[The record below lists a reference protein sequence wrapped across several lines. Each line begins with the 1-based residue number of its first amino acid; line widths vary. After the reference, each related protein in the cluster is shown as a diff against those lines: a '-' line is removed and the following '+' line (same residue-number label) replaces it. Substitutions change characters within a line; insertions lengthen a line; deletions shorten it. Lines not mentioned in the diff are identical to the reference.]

1 MVFGS
6 FGFRKFEF
14 FSDFDIRIS
23 DLPATC
29 MVQQMENLEMATERN
44 TYIGRRWV
52 ARSEL
57 ADIHNK
63 VAAGQRLTR
72 EEGLRLFESRDL
84 LTIGFLA
91 NLSRERLH
99 GQKTYWVYNQHI
111 NYSNIC
117 TNGCRFCAFSRRLG
131 EAGGFVLTLEQLANK
146 VRERLHEPITEIHVV
161 GGCHPDL
168 PFTYYLD
175 LVRTIKEIRP
185 EVTVKAFTA
194 VEVAHLARNEKL
206 TIPEILLALKEA
218 GVTALPGGGA
228 EVFSDRVRQLLC
240 PEKLSSNG
248 WLEVAK
254 EAHQLGMRSNATLLY
269 GHLETAAERVD
280 HMLSLR
286 KAQDETG
293 GFITFIPLAFQS
305 ANTGISPLEERT
317 GYSDLKTI
325 AVSRLLLDNFAH
337 IKAYWIMLGVKIAQ
351 TALYFGADDLDGT
364 VMEERIGHMAGA
376 SSAEA
381 LTPEELQ
388 ELIQSAGRMPVERD
402 TFFNPVADY

>member
-1 MVFGS
+1 MES
-6 FGFRKFEF
+6 LIMASEQKT
-14 FSDFDIRIS
+14 DI
-23 DLPATC
+23 A
-29 MVQQMENLEMATERN
+29 Q
-44 TYIGRRWV
+44 RWGE
-52 ARSEL
+52 RSEL

-91 NLSRERLH
+91 NLARERLH

-117 TNGCRFCAFSRRLG
+117 TNGCRFCAFSRRSG

-146 VRERLHEPITEIHVV
+146 VRERLHEPITEMHVV

-218 GVTALPGGGA
+218 GVAALPGGGA

-240 PEKLSSNG
+240 PEKLSGNG
-248 WLEVAK
+248 WLKVAK

-388 ELIQSAGRMPVERD
+388 ELIQSAGRIPVERD

>member
-1 MVFGS
+1 MESLIVAPE
-6 FGFRKFEF
+6 RKM
-14 FSDFDIRIS
+14 DV
-23 DLPATC
+23 AH
-29 MVQQMENLEMATERN
+29 
-44 TYIGRRWV
+44 RWV
-52 ARSEL
+52 EGSEL
-57 ADIHNK
+57 ADIYAK
-63 VAAGQRLTR
+63 VVAGQRLSR
-72 EEGLRLFESRDL
+72 EDGLRLFESQDL
-84 LTIGFLA
+84 LTTGFLA
-91 NLSRERLH
+91 NLVREKLH
-99 GQKTYWVYNQHI
+99 GQRTYWVYNQHI

-131 EAGGFVLTLEQLANK
+131 EEGGFVLTVDQMANK
-146 VRERLHEPITEIHVV
+146 VRERLPEPITEIHVV

-168 PFTYYLD
+168 SLSYYVD
-175 LVRTIKEIRP
+175 LVRTIKELRP

-194 VEVAHLARNEKL
+194 VEVAHLAQNEGL
-206 TIPEILLALKEA
+206 AISQVLLALKEA
-218 GVTALPGGGA
+218 GVEALPGGGA
-228 EVFSDRVRQLLC
+228 EVFSNRVRQLLC

-280 HMLSLR
+280 HLLALR
-286 KAQDETG
+286 EMQDETG

-305 ANTGISPLEERT
+305 ANTGIAPLQERT
-317 GYSDLKTI
+317 GYTDLKTI

-381 LTPEELQ
+381 LPPEELETLIRAAGQ
-388 ELIQSAGRMPVERD
+388 EPVQRD
-402 TFFNPVADY
+402 TFFKPVQPKADAPSR

>member
-1 MVFGS
+1 MESLIVAPE
-6 FGFRKFEF
+6 RKM
-14 FSDFDIRIS
+14 DV
-23 DLPATC
+23 AH
-29 MVQQMENLEMATERN
+29 
-44 TYIGRRWV
+44 RWV
-52 ARSEL
+52 EGSEL
-57 ADIHNK
+57 ADIYAK
-63 VAAGQRLTR
+63 VVAGQRLSR
-72 EEGLRLFESRDL
+72 EDGLRLFESQDL
-84 LTIGFLA
+84 LTTGFLA
-91 NLSRERLH
+91 NLVREKLH
-99 GQKTYWVYNQHI
+99 GQRTYWVYNQHI

-131 EAGGFVLTLEQLANK
+131 EEGGFVLTVDQMANK
-146 VRERLHEPITEIHVV
+146 VRERLPEPITEIHVV

-168 PFTYYLD
+168 SLSYYVD
-175 LVRTIKEIRP
+175 LVRTIKELRP

-194 VEVAHLARNEKL
+194 VEVAHLAQNEGL
-206 TIPEILLALKEA
+206 AISQVLLALKEA
-218 GVTALPGGGA
+218 GVEALPGGGA
-228 EVFSDRVRQLLC
+228 EVFSNRVRQLLC

-280 HMLSLR
+280 HLLALR

-305 ANTGISPLEERT
+305 ANTGIAPLQERT
-317 GYSDLKTI
+317 GYTDLKTI

-388 ELIQSAGRMPVERD
+388 TLIRAAGHQPVQRD
-402 TFFNPVADY
+402 TFFRPVQQEN

>member
-1 MVFGS
+1 MES
-6 FGFRKFEF
+6 LIMAPEQKT
-14 FSDFDIRIS
+14 DI
-23 DLPATC
+23 A
-29 MVQQMENLEMATERN
+29 Q
-44 TYIGRRWV
+44 RWV
-52 ARSEL
+52 ETSEL
-57 ADIHNK
+57 ADIYNK

-84 LTIGFLA
+84 LTVGFLA
-91 NLSRERLH
+91 NLARERLH

-117 TNGCRFCAFSRRLG
+117 TNGCRFCAFSRRSG

-146 VRERLHEPITEIHVV
+146 VRERLHEPITEMHVV

-218 GVTALPGGGA
+218 GVAALPGGGA

-240 PEKLSSNG
+240 PEKLSGNG
-248 WLEVAK
+248 WLKVAK

-388 ELIQSAGRMPVERD
+388 ELIQSAGRIPVERD

>member
-1 MVFGS
+1 MESLIVAPE
-6 FGFRKFEF
+6 RKM
-14 FSDFDIRIS
+14 DV
-23 DLPATC
+23 A
-29 MVQQMENLEMATERN
+29 Q
-44 TYIGRRWV
+44 RW
-52 ARSEL
+52 AERSEL
-57 ADIHNK
+57 ADIYAK
-63 VAAGQRLTR
+63 VVAGQRLSR
-72 EEGLRLFESRDL
+72 EDGLRLFESQDL
-84 LTIGFLA
+84 LTTGFLA
-91 NLSRERLH
+91 NLVREKLH
-99 GQKTYWVYNQHI
+99 GQRTYWVYNQHI

-131 EAGGFVLTLEQLANK
+131 EEGGFVLTVDQMANK
-146 VRERLHEPITEIHVV
+146 VRERLPEPITEIHVV

-168 PFTYYLD
+168 SLSYYVD
-175 LVRTIKEIRP
+175 LVRTIKELRP

-194 VEVAHLARNEKL
+194 VEVAHLAQNEGL
-206 TIPEILLALKEA
+206 AISQVLLALKEA
-218 GVTALPGGGA
+218 GVEALPGGGA
-228 EVFSDRVRQLLC
+228 EVFSNRVRQLLC

-280 HMLSLR
+280 HLLALR

-305 ANTGISPLEERT
+305 ANTGIAPLQERT
-317 GYSDLKTI
+317 GYTDLKTI

-388 ELIQSAGRMPVERD
+388 TLIRAAGHQPVQRD
-402 TFFNPVADY
+402 TFFKPVQPKADAPSR

>member
-1 MVFGS
+1 MESLIVAPE
-6 FGFRKFEF
+6 RKM
-14 FSDFDIRIS
+14 DV
-23 DLPATC
+23 AH
-29 MVQQMENLEMATERN
+29 
-44 TYIGRRWV
+44 RWV
-52 ARSEL
+52 EGSEL
-57 ADIHNK
+57 ADIYAK
-63 VAAGQRLTR
+63 VVAGQRLSR
-72 EEGLRLFESRDL
+72 EDGLRLFESQDL
-84 LTIGFLA
+84 LTTGFLA
-91 NLSRERLH
+91 NLVREKLH
-99 GQKTYWVYNQHI
+99 GQRTYWVYNQHI

-131 EAGGFVLTLEQLANK
+131 EEGGFVLTVDQMANK
-146 VRERLHEPITEIHVV
+146 VRERLPEPITEIHVV

-168 PFTYYLD
+168 SLSYYVD
-175 LVRTIKEIRP
+175 LVRTIKELRP

-194 VEVAHLARNEKL
+194 VEVAHLAQNEGL
-206 TIPEILLALKEA
+206 AISQVLLALKEA
-218 GVTALPGGGA
+218 GVEALPGGGA
-228 EVFSDRVRQLLC
+228 EVFSNRVRQLLC

-280 HMLSLR
+280 HLLALR

-293 GFITFIPLAFQS
+293 GFITFIPLAFQA

-317 GYSDLKTI
+317 GYVDLKTI

-388 ELIQSAGRMPVERD
+388 TLIRAAGHEPVQRD
-402 TFFNPVADY
+402 TFFRAVADN

>member
-1 MVFGS
+1 MESLIVAPE
-6 FGFRKFEF
+6 RKM
-14 FSDFDIRIS
+14 DV
-23 DLPATC
+23 AH
-29 MVQQMENLEMATERN
+29 
-44 TYIGRRWV
+44 RWV
-52 ARSEL
+52 EGSEL
-57 ADIHNK
+57 ADIYAK
-63 VAAGQRLTR
+63 VVAGQRLSR
-72 EEGLRLFESRDL
+72 EDGLRLFESQDL
-84 LTIGFLA
+84 LTTGFLA
-91 NLSRERLH
+91 NLVRERLH
-99 GQKTYWVYNQHI
+99 GQRTYWVYNQHI

-131 EAGGFVLTLEQLANK
+131 EEGGFVLTVDQMADK
-146 VRERLHEPITEIHVV
+146 VRERLPEPITEIHVV

-168 PFTYYLD
+168 SLSYYVD
-175 LVRTIKEIRP
+175 LVRTIKELRP

-194 VEVAHLARNEKL
+194 VEVAHLAQNEGL
-206 TIPEILLALKEA
+206 AISQVLLALKEA
-218 GVTALPGGGA
+218 GVEALPGGGA
-228 EVFSDRVRQLLC
+228 EVFSNRVRQLLC

-280 HMLSLR
+280 HLLALR

-305 ANTGISPLEERT
+305 ANTGIAALQERT
-317 GYSDLKTI
+317 GYTDLKTI

-381 LTPEELQ
+381 LTPEELATLIRAAGQ
-388 ELIQSAGRMPVERD
+388 EPVQRD
-402 TFFNPVADY
+402 TFFRPVHHED

>member
-1 MVFGS
+1 MES
-6 FGFRKFEF
+6 LIMAPEQKT
-14 FSDFDIRIS
+14 DI
-23 DLPATC
+23 A
-29 MVQQMENLEMATERN
+29 Q
-44 TYIGRRWV
+44 RWV
-52 ARSEL
+52 ETSEL
-57 ADIHNK
+57 ADIYNK

-84 LTIGFLA
+84 LTVGFLA
-91 NLSRERLH
+91 NLARERLH

-117 TNGCRFCAFSRRLG
+117 TNGCRFCAFSRRSG

-254 EAHQLGMRSNATLLY
+254 EAHQLGMRSNATILY

-388 ELIQSAGRMPVERD
+388 TLILAAGREPVQRD
-402 TFFNPVADY
+402 TFFKPVKPRADAVSG

>member
-1 MVFGS
+1 MVSTG
-6 FGFRKFEF
+6 KM
-14 FSDFDIRIS
+14 D
-23 DLPATC
+23 AA
-29 MVQQMENLEMATERN
+29 Q
-44 TYIGRRWV
+44 RWV
-52 ARSEL
+52 ERSEL

-91 NLSRERLH
+91 NLARERLH

-117 TNGCRFCAFSRRLG
+117 TNGCRFCAFSRRSG

-185 EVTVKAFTA
+185 EVTVKAFTG

-206 TIPEILLALKEA
+206 AISEILLALKEV
-218 GVTALPGGGA
+218 GVEALPGGGA

-254 EAHQLGMRSNATLLY
+254 AAHQLGMRSNATLLY

-388 ELIQSAGRMPVERD
+388 TLILAAGREPVQRD
-402 TFFNPVADY
+402 TFFKPVKPRADAVSG

>member
-1 MVFGS
+1 
-6 FGFRKFEF
+6 
-14 FSDFDIRIS
+14 
-23 DLPATC
+23 
-29 MVQQMENLEMATERN
+29 MENLTTASENN
-44 TYIGRRWV
+44 TDIARRWV
-52 ARSEL
+52 ETSDL
-57 ADIHNK
+57 ADIYEK
-63 VAAGQRLTR
+63 VVAGQRLSR
-72 EEGLRLFESRDL
+72 EDGLKLFESKDL

-91 NLSRERLH
+91 NLVRERHH

-131 EAGGFVLTLEQLANK
+131 EKGGYALTVDQMANK
-146 VRERLHEPITEIHVV
+146 VRERLQEPITEIHVV

-168 PFTYYLD
+168 PFSYYLD
-175 LVRTIKEIRP
+175 LVRTIKEMRP
-185 EVTVKAFTA
+185 EVTVKAFTV
-194 VEVAHLARNEKL
+194 VEVAHLAQNEGL
-206 TIPEILLALKEA
+206 AISEVLLSLKEA
-218 GVTALPGGGA
+218 GVEALPGGGA
-228 EVFSDRVRQLLC
+228 EVFSNRVRQLLC

-280 HMLSLR
+280 HILALR

-305 ANTGISPLEERT
+305 ANTGIEPLKERT
-317 GYSDLKTI
+317 GYTDLKTI

-381 LTPEELQ
+381 LTPEEL
-388 ELIQSAGRMPVERD
+388 ETLIRAAGHEPVQRD
-402 TFFNPVADY
+402 TFFKPVKPEADAASR